1 MMDSD
6 KASVDYIG
14 LNVGGKIYQTS
25 CATLT
30 RYSNSLFGSML
41 EGSAPP
47 PKDDQGN
54 FLIDR
59 DGEMFRH
66 VLNFLRYGR
75 MVLPEEFS
83 DFHLLEREADF
94 FELGELKMALKDMER
109 ANGDVGLN
117 VGGKIYRTSGITLTS
132 VPNSFFQDML
142 HRCPPAKDDQG
153 NYLIDQDGEIFRH
166 VLNFLRSGELVLP
179 EGFNEFDL
187 LEREAEFFKLEEL
200 QKMVMGKRVRMV
212 GYVINGQV
220 FKLRREDA
228 LREKDSLFATML
240 GGEFQVPTDP
250 EGNYIIERSVEAVH
264 YLIHYIKHGGIFKDM
279 TYDEVKRL
287 KSEADMFRL
296 YALKTLHLKSI
307 EAAQAQGKREDESI
321 FLHIIFDHRQSARC
335 VHEPCVVYTNKAPSF
350 FGTNADGH
358 LIRDFFRD
366 GKVTQCAI
374 GSSSMTVGQVDVQK
388 IKQGDGRIELQ
399 DFVSYFSTRMPGSVD
414 TLGSCGYFTLLKV
427 TILLNST

>member
-30 RYSNSLFGSML
+30 RYSNSLFCSML

-187 LEREAEFFKLEEL
+187 LER
-200 QKMVMGKRVRMV
+200 
-212 GYVINGQV
+212 
-220 FKLRREDA
+220 
-228 LREKDSLFATML
+228 
-240 GGEFQVPTDP
+240 
-250 EGNYIIERSVEAVH
+250 
-264 YLIHYIKHGGIFKDM
+264 
-279 TYDEVKRL
+279 
-287 KSEADMFRL
+287 
-296 YALKTLHLKSI
+296 
-307 EAAQAQGKREDESI
+307 
-321 FLHIIFDHRQSARC
+321 
-335 VHEPCVVYTNKAPSF
+335 
-350 FGTNADGH
+350 
-358 LIRDFFRD
+358 
-366 GKVTQCAI
+366 
-374 GSSSMTVGQVDVQK
+374 
-388 IKQGDGRIELQ
+388 
-399 DFVSYFSTRMPGSVD
+399 
-414 TLGSCGYFTLLKV
+414 
-427 TILLNST
+427 